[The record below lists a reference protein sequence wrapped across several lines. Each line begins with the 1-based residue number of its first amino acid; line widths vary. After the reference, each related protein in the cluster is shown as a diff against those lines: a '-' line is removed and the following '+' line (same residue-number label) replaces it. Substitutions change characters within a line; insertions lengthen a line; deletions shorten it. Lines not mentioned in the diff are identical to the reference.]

1 MCFPSASFNHALKFI
16 SFPVDAGILL
26 GHIRQS
32 RGRHYAAIPI
42 ENPVGWGRILR
53 RQAGGNPPLT
63 HTTHVVLRYFL
74 LVFLVGWTTF
84 LSA

>member
-1 MCFPSASFNHALKFI
+1 MFI

-26 GHIRQS
+26 GHIKQS
-32 RGRHYAAIPI
+32 RGRRCAAIPI
-42 ENPVGWGRILR
+42 ENPVGWGHILR
-53 RQAGGNPPLT
+53 RQASGKPFHT
-63 HTTHVVLRYFL
+63 QTTHVVFRYFL

>member
-53 RQAGGNPPLT
+53 RQAGGKPPSHT
-63 HTTHVVLRYFL
+63 HDSCSAQVLSPCVPGRMDN
-74 LVFLVGWTTF
+74 VP
-84 LSA
+84 